1 MKRTTIQSLIISRNG
16 KFVRDFIFFFIFVYR
31 FYFIDSLL
39 PWRVKHV
46 TRGFQPR
53 QNLVWN
59 HTTYLGPCRSS
70 CFSSFTSP
78 SSTISF
84 FFGTHKRQ
92 FRRWNDTLSPRE
104 IMSLENPFDKM
115 KSREEGETER
125 EESFLEKVESRTT
138 RFERSWEE
146 IFARSGLKFLDSR
159 ILNSSKDDFWR
170 LLSFRKWL
178 WSS

>member
-39 PWRVKHV
+39 PWRDHVKHV

-70 CFSSFTSP
+70 CFSPFTSP
-78 SSTISF
+78 SSTISFF

-115 KSREEGETER
+115 KSREEGERER
-125 EESFLEKVESRTT
+125 ERGVFSRESRITDDT
-138 RFERSWEE
+138 LWT
-146 IFARSGLKFLDSR
+146 
-159 ILNSSKDDFWR
+159 ILRRDLR
-170 LLSFRKWL
+170 
-178 WSS
+178 